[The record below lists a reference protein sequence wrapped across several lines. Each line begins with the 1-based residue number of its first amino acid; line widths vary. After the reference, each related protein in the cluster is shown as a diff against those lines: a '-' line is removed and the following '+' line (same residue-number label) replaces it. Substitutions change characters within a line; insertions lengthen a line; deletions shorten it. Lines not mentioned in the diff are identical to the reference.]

1 MNAAAADDD
10 DDDDNDES
18 KSSSFIKL
26 VDLLLNNNIS
36 LLNELDV
43 CNLFDLIKSNF
54 VIFVDELEDLIPNA
68 GTLLFVIKK
77 DDEFVRSR
85 KNLNIFNPG
94 DTPDKRPLDITLF
107 VRQNDSP

>member
-1 MNAAAADDD
+1 MGENQMYDWVQEAIITS
-10 DDDDNDES
+10 DEKIDVVS
-18 KSSSFIKL
+18 TRRISGAIRTSIK
-26 VDLLLNNNIS
+26 D
-36 LLNELDV
+36 
-43 CNLFDLIKSNF
+43 
-54 VIFVDELEDLIPNA
+54 DELEDLIPNA

-94 DTPDKRPLDITLF
+94 DTSDKRPLDITLF